1 MMYKLLIAEDEE
13 LERAGLQKIIQKN
26 FPTIQILNPAKNGE
40 EAVRFAR
47 NHMPDIF
54 LTDIRMPAKSGIEV
68 HKQIIK
74 FHPNIKTII
83 ITAHS
88 EFVYAQEAIKYN
100 VYDFL
105 LKPVAPEILCSSIL
119 PIISPNQT
127 AGRRIETPFSKG
139 VIDQCLKVI
148 EANYLND
155 LTLADIAKQMHL
167 SEKYFSRYFKRK
179 TGYTFTQ
186 YIQMLKINHAKDLM
200 LDTNIPIFRIAMD
213 LKFSDAAYF
222 TKVFYK
228 HEGLTPKQYREQ
240 TQIKNPRDN

>member
-1 MMYKLLIAEDEE
+1 MEYMMCKLLIAEDEE
-13 LERAGLQKIIQKN
+13 LERIALQKIIQHN
-26 FPTIQILNPAKNGE
+26 FPTIHILNPAKNGE

-47 NHMPDIF
+47 IHMPDI
-54 LTDIRMPAKSGIEV
+54 LLIDIRMPARSGIEA

-74 FHPNIKTII
+74 FHPEIKTII

-88 EFVYAQEAIKYN
+88 EFVYTQEAIRYN

-119 PIISPNQT
+119 PIISSSHKVEQR
-127 AGRRIETPFSKG
+127 AEAPFSKE
-139 VIDQCLKVI
+139 VINQCLKI
-148 EANYLND
+148 IDSTYLND
-155 LTLADIAKQMHL
+155 LTLTDIAKQVHL

-179 TGYTFTQ
+179 IGYTFTQ
-186 YIQMLKINHAKDLM
+186 YIQTLKINHAKDL
-200 LDTNIPIFRIAMD
+200 LLNTNMPIFRIAMD

-222 TKVFYK
+222 TKVFFK

-240 TQIKNPRDN
+240 KQNQKK